1 MNQRST
7 PMPSNVPHGAQ
18 IERAMS
24 AAMQIISELPDDE
37 DHALLLGSLDG
48 ETDIFE
54 VLDRVIESSI
64 ADNKLAELAR
74 ERARRVEERAR
85 KSREIALK
93 IIEALG
99 ISPLTRPVYTASLTY
114 PRKPIVTDAM
124 AVPDKFS
131 RVSVDMVALGK
142 ALRAGETI
150 PGAELRN
157 PEPQLTIRV
166 S

>member
-1 MNQRST
+1 
-7 PMPSNVPHGAQ
+7 MPSNVPHGAQ

-74 ERARRVEERAR
+74 ERAKRVEERAR

-99 ISPLTRPVYTASLTY
+99 VSPLTRPVYTASLTY
-114 PRKPIVTDAM
+114 PRKPLVTNADELPKEMIREA
-124 AVPDKFS
+124 P
-131 RVSVDMVALGK
+131 DMVAIGK
-142 ALRAGETI
+142 ALRAGELI
-150 PGAELRN
+150 PGAELKN

>member
-1 MNQRST
+1 
-7 PMPSNVPHGAQ
+7 MPSNVPHGAQ

-24 AAMQIISELPDDE
+24 AAMEVISTLPDDE
-37 DHALLLGSLDG
+37 DHALLLGSLEG
-48 ETDIFE
+48 ETDIME
-54 VLDRVIESSI
+54 VLDRVVESSI

-74 ERARRVEERAR
+74 ERAKRVEERAR

-157 PEPQLTIRV
+157 PEPTLTIRTQ
-166 S
+166 

>member
-1 MNQRST
+1 
-7 PMPSNVPHGAQ
+7 MPSNVPHGAQ

-64 ADNKLAELAR
+64 ADKKLAELAR
-74 ERARRVEERAR
+74 ERAKRVEERASR
-85 KSREIALK
+85 SREIALR

-99 ISPLTRPVYTASLTY
+99 VSPLERPIYTASISY
-114 PRKPIVTDAM
+114 PRKPLVTNADELPKEMIREA
-124 AVPDKFS
+124 P
-131 RVSVDMVALGK
+131 DMVAIGK

-150 PGAELRN
+150 PGAELKN

>member
-1 MNQRST
+1 MKGVT
-7 PMPSNVPHGAQ
+7 AFA

-54 VLDRVIESSI
+54 VLDRVVESSI

-74 ERARRVEERAR
+74 ERAKRVEERAR

-99 ISPLTRPVYTASLTY
+99 VSPLTRPVYTASLTY
-114 PRKPIVTDAM
+114 PRKPLVTNADELPKEMIREA
-124 AVPDKFS
+124 P
-131 RVSVDMVALGK
+131 DMVAIGK

-150 PGAELRN
+150 PGAELKN

>member
-1 MNQRST
+1 
-7 PMPSNVPHGAQ
+7 MPSNIPHGAA

-74 ERARRVEERAR
+74 ERAKRVEERAR

-99 ISPLTRPVYTASLTY
+99 VSPLTRPVYTASITY
-114 PRKPIVTDAM
+114 PRKPLVTNADELPKEMIREA
-124 AVPDKFS
+124 P
-131 RVSVDMVALGK
+131 DMVAIGK

-150 PGAELRN
+150 PGAELKN

>member
-1 MNQRST
+1 
-7 PMPSNVPHGAQ
+7 MPSNVPHGAA

-64 ADNKLAELAR
+64 ADKKLAELAR
-74 ERARRVEERAR
+74 ERAKRVEERAS
-85 KSREIALK
+85 KSREIALR

-99 ISPLTRPVYTASLTY
+99 VSPLERPLYSASISY
-114 PRKPIVTDAM
+114 PRKPLVTNADELPKEMIREA
-124 AVPDKFS
+124 PD
-131 RVSVDMVALGK
+131 MIAIGK

-150 PGAELRN
+150 PGAELKN
-157 PEPQLTIRV
+157 PEPQLTIRT

>member
-1 MNQRST
+1 
-7 PMPSNVPHGAQ
+7 MPSNVPHGAA

-24 AAMQIISELPDDE
+24 AAMEVISTLPDDE
-37 DHALLLGSLDG
+37 DHALLLGSLEG
-48 ETDIFE
+48 ETDIME
-54 VLDRVIESSI
+54 VLDRVVESSI

-74 ERARRVEERAR
+74 ERAKRVEERAR

-99 ISPLTRPVYTASLTY
+99 VSPLHRPVYTASITY
-114 PRKPIVTDAM
+114 PRKPLVTDSRSLPVEFVRLA
-124 AVPDKFS
+124 PDL
-131 RVSVDMVALGK
+131 VAIGK

-150 PGAELRN
+150 PGAELKN

>member
-1 MNQRST
+1 MT
-7 PMPSNVPHGAQ
+7 PMPSSSIPHGAA

-24 AAMQIISELPDDE
+24 AAMEAISALPDDG
-37 DHALLLGSLDG
+37 DNVLLLNTIEG
-48 ETDIFE
+48 ESDVLE
-54 VLDRVIESSI
+54 VLDRVVEAAI
-64 ADNKLAELAR
+64 ADKKLAELAR
-74 ERARRVEERAR
+74 ERAKRIEARADRAR
-85 KSREIALK
+85 GVALQ
-93 IIEALG
+93 IIEALQV
-99 ISPLTRPVYTASLTY
+99 SPLERPLYSASISY

-131 RVSVDMVALGK
+131 RVSVDMIALGK
-142 ALRAGETI
+142 ALRAGESV